1 MRNDHEQSARTS
13 RGFSQLFGLDPR
25 IAFLMFVIDL
35 MLFSGAVLTAGLLI
49 PIALVAGIVLGFI
62 TYRAQ
67 MKWYG
72 DDRDSALIK
81 GIIVGLLTAIPTPLP
96 AIVYLPSGVLGLI
109 HMARS
114 GWGRLTFRDQNYKQ

>member
-1 MRNDHEQSARTS
+1 MRDDLEQSARTS

-35 MLFSGAVLTAGLLI
+35 MLFSGAVLTLGLLI